1 MALRLHQADL
11 LDGAAETIAFDR
23 SDFFKIAV
31 RLGMESYWRRS
42 VSEEF
47 VKQKSILETDMACM
61 QSYEGILER
70 AEAKTEKL
78 TREQAT

>member
-42 VSEEF
+42 VSEEC

-61 QSYEGILER
+61 RSLEDILER
-70 AEAKTEKL
+70 AVAKTEKL